1 MVEKVKI
8 TYKGETKNVPKT
20 YVEGLKGYERQ
31 KQIKSIFEGKKRP
44 KTSFKS
50 KESSWTK
57 KFSAKYGEQL
67 DNMKGGRSKKNIA
80 KVTGIPFKALDEVYK
95 KGKGAFFSSG
105 SRPGQSSSVPVSPP
119 SPVPNAAYRER
130 VRIMCTESPTTL
142 CPIRSQH
149 SNSYLHMQG
158 KQLLLGTLTRRET
171 QFPIPWT

>member
-80 KVTGIPFKALDEVYK
+80 KVTGIPFKAVNAVFK
-95 KGKGAFFSSG
+95 KGEGAFYSSG
-105 SRPGQSSSVPVSPP
+105 SRPNQSPQSW
-119 SPVPNAAYRER
+119 AYAR
-130 VRIMCTESPTTL
+130 L
-142 CPIRSQH
+142 Y
-149 SNSYLHMQG
+149 SYI
-158 KQLLLGTLTRRET
+158 LGGPARKVDSDITKKYNVK
-171 QFPIPWT
+171 F

>member
-8 TYKGETKNVPKT
+8 TYKGETRNVPKT

-105 SRPGQSSSVPVSPP
+105 SRPNQTPDTW
-119 SPVPNAAYRER
+119 AYARLYSYILGGPAR
-130 VRIMCTESPTTL
+130 KVDKSITEKY
-142 CPIRSQH
+142 
-149 SNSYLHMQG
+149 NV
-158 KQLLLGTLTRRET
+158 K
-171 QFPIPWT
+171 F

>member
-80 KVTGIPFKALDEVYK
+80 KVTGIPFKAVNAVFK
-95 KGKGAFFSSG
+95 KGEGAYYSSG
-105 SRPGQSSSVPVSPP
+105 SRPGQSPQSW
-119 SPVPNAAYRER
+119 AYARLYSYILGGPAR
-130 VRIMCTESPTTL
+130 KTDKSITEKY
-142 CPIRSQH
+142 
-149 SNSYLHMQG
+149 NV
-158 KQLLLGTLTRRET
+158 K
-171 QFPIPWT
+171 F

>member
-80 KVTGIPFKALDEVYK
+80 KVTGLPFKAVNAVFK
-95 KGKGAFFSSG
+95 KGEGAFYSSG
-105 SRPGQSSSVPVSPP
+105 SRPNQSPQSW
-119 SPVPNAAYRER
+119 AYAR
-130 VRIMCTESPTTL
+130 L
-142 CPIRSQH
+142 Y
-149 SNSYLHMQG
+149 SYI
-158 KQLLLGTLTRRET
+158 LGGPARKVDSDITKKYNVK
-171 QFPIPWT
+171 F